1 MISLASTL
9 LIPSRHQL
17 GTSLGMAI
25 TSSIAT
31 NVSRRYSKRHPLLPA
46 HSPKVLMVGFRAGG
60 WTLFGAA
67 ALSIIIGL
75 IGLRGIG
82 IVGRQKTSDSTDS
95 MITEDGGE
103 KGQHT
108 NI

>member
-1 MISLASTL
+1 
-9 LIPSRHQL
+9 
-17 GTSLGMAI
+17 MAI

-31 NVSRRYSKRHPLLPA
+31 NVSRRYSKSHPSLPPN
-46 HSPKVLMVGFRAGG
+46 SPEVLMVGFRAGG

-82 IVGRQKTSDSTDS
+82 IVGRQKTSSITDS
-95 MITEDGGE
+95 MTTEDDGE
-103 KGQHT
+103 KDPDNSIT
-108 NI
+108 KIVLEISV